1 MRLAVNFKVRT
12 LLVLFGQI
20 INKQLSMNTS
30 VNLESLTKIP
40 QNFERAKRRRK
51 KKNIYLDKLAV

>member
-40 QNFERAKRRRK
+40 QNFGRAKRRRK
-51 KKNIYLDKLAV
+51 KKIDI

>member
-40 QNFERAKRRRK
+40 QKFGRAKRRRK
-51 KKNIYLDKLAV
+51 KKNRYLDKLAV